1 MLKKFTTS
9 LLAAAALGAATL
21 AGGATAATAATTQ
34 AEPAPSSGPITAMS
48 WLPSPYYP
56 NAATCAAVMA
66 SLRIAGVRTLPAT
79 GPCYSSA
86 RGYYFWYWG

>member
-1 MLKKFTTS
+1 MLKKFTG
-9 LLAAAALGAATL
+9 LLAAAALSAATL

-48 WLPSPYYP
+48 WHRSPYYP
-56 NAATCAAVMA
+56 NAATCMAVLA
-66 SLRIAGVRTLPAT
+66 SQRAAGVPTMPGT

-86 RGYYFWYWG
+86 QGYFFWYWR